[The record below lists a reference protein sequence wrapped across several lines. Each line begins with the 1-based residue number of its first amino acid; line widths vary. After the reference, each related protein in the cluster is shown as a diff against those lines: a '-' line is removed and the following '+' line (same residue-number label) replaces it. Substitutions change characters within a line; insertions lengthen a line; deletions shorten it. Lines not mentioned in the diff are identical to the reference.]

1 MRYIF
6 DLRTAAPALERRV
19 AESFHGAKAR
29 ISIETRPASR
39 PLLQSAQFPDSHAK
53 IEGFA
58 GEFAH
63 FRPRALQPVA
73 RGVATQ

>member
-6 DLRTAAPALERRV
+6 DLRTAARALERRV
-19 AESFHGAKAR
+19 AESFHVAKAR

-39 PLLQSAQFPDSHAK
+39 PLLQSAQFPDSHAE

-58 GEFAH
+58 AEFAH
-63 FRPRALQPVA
+63 SARALQPVA